1 MRAGL
6 AGIDPVA
13 LDAVISRALTEDLG
27 GGIDGGDVT
36 TEALVSPDARCRG
49 EILIKEPGVVCG
61 LPAAGAAFRALDAGA
76 VFEPLVEEGDRLHG
90 ATAVARVEGLARS
103 ILGAERTALNL
114 LGRLSGVATST
125 RAFVDALQGTDVVVL
140 DTRKTTP
147 GLRAL
152 EKYATR
158 TGGARNHR
166 MGLHDAVL
174 VKENHLRLVGD
185 VRSAVKALREITGLP
200 VEVEVETLQD
210 VTDALEA
217 GADVL
222 LLDNMS
228 TDMLARAVKLVGGRA
243 RLEASGGVSLDNV
256 AAVARTGVDFISI
269 GALTHSAR
277 SLDVSLEVV

>member
-1 MRAGL
+1 MRAAL

-13 LDAVISRALTEDLG
+13 LDAVVRRALDEDLG
-27 GGIDGGDVT
+27 GSAGGDVT
-36 TEALVSPDARCRG
+36 TEALVGPDARCRG
-49 EILIKEPGVVCG
+49 EILVKEPGVVCG
-61 LPAAGAAFRALDAGA
+61 LPAAAAAFRALDAGA
-76 VFEPLVEEGDRLHG
+76 QFEPLVEEGDRLHG
-90 ATAVARVEGLARS
+90 ATVVARVEGLARAV
-103 ILGAERTALNL
+103 LGAERTALNL
-114 LGRLSGVATST
+114 LGRLCGVATLARS
-125 RAFVDALQGTDVVVL
+125 FVEAVQGTDVVVL

-147 GLRAL
+147 GLRDL

-158 TGGARNHR
+158 TGGAQNHR

-185 VRSAVKALREITGLP
+185 VRSAVEAVRETTSLP
-200 VEVEVETLQD
+200 VEVEVETLHD
-210 VTDALEA
+210 VTGALEA

-228 TDMLARAVKLVGGRA
+228 TDMLARAVRLVGGRA

-256 AAVARTGVDFISI
+256 AAVARTGVDLISV